1 MFRKKEQKQ
10 VNQFVVDNF
19 SNAQIE
25 ETLLSRDIA
34 SLEDAIEVEQ
44 DKFIRLQDLK
54 RKDELDFGLRPKE
67 INLQQVYFDLKRD
80 ITSLLGVSPN
90 IPDPKFRMNSSFNF
104 PAVGLTLM
112 EGTGLLHLGV
122 CSLAILYSVDISP
135 ESLVMA
141 VNHVALGEVGRR
153 ASLKFGSMYNPK
165 NKKMMLSQ
173 NPEATV
179 IPTFAHELD
188 HHVLSEVGVPYG
200 VFSGK
205 NKSYTLFHEGHAQG
219 VQRVIS
225 RQFFEGGKNE
235 AFLYDSSKLDLM
247 MLKKTYGWLCKKN
260 KLQPK
265 TELATGKT
273 FKGMNKLFYY
283 SLDSSERHVRGSA
296 FFYLLEQEQG
306 KSVYKNTLRDPAKV
320 FSFND
325 IKFN

>member
-1 MFRKKEQKQ
+1 MFRKKEQKP

-25 ETLLSRDIA
+25 EILLSRDIA
-34 SLEDAIEVEQ
+34 SLEDAIEIEQ
-44 DKFIRLQDLK
+44 SQFTHLQDLK
-54 RKDELDFGLRPKE
+54 RKGELDFGLRPKE

-90 IPDPKFRMNSSFNF
+90 MPDPKFRMNNSFNF

-122 CSLAILYSVDISP
+122 CSLAILYGVDISP

-165 NKKMMLSQ
+165 NKKMMLGQ

-179 IPTFAHELD
+179 VPTFAHELD
-188 HHVLSEVGVPYG
+188 HHVLSEVGVPYQA
-200 VFSGK
+200 FSK
-205 NKSYTLFHEGHAQG
+205 SEKSYTLFQEGHAQG

-225 RQFFEGGKNE
+225 KQFFEGRRNE
-235 AFLYDSSKLDLM
+235 AFLYDSSKLDLI

-273 FKGMNKLFYY
+273 FKGMNRVFY
-283 SLDSSERHVRGSA
+283 SLFDSSERHVRGSA

-306 KSVYKNTLRDPAKV
+306 TDVYKNTLRDPKKV
-320 FSFND
+320 VSFKD
-325 IKFN
+325 LK

>member
-1 MFRKKEQKQ
+1 MFRKKEQKP

-25 ETLLSRDIA
+25 EILLSRDIA
-34 SLEDAIEVEQ
+34 SLEDAIEIEQ
-44 DKFIRLQDLK
+44 SQFTHLQDLK
-54 RKDELDFGLRPKE
+54 RKGELDFGLRPKE

-90 IPDPKFRMNSSFNF
+90 MPDPKFRMNNSFNF

-122 CSLAILYSVDISP
+122 CSLAILYGVDISP
-135 ESLVMA
+135 ESLAIA
-141 VNHVALGEVGRR
+141 VHHVALGEVGRR

-165 NKKMMLSQ
+165 NKKMMLGQ

-179 IPTFAHELD
+179 VPTFAHELD
-188 HHVLSEVGVPYG
+188 HHVLSEVGVPYQA
-200 VFSGK
+200 FSK
-205 NKSYTLFHEGHAQG
+205 SEKSYTLFQEGHAQG

-225 RQFFEGGKNE
+225 KQFFEGRRNE
-235 AFLYDSSKLDLM
+235 AFLYDSSKLDLI

-273 FKGMNKLFYY
+273 FKGMNRVFY
-283 SLDSSERHVRGSA
+283 SLFDSSERHVRGSA

-306 KSVYKNTLRDPAKV
+306 TDVYKNTLRDPKKV
-320 FSFND
+320 VSFKD
-325 IKFN
+325 LK